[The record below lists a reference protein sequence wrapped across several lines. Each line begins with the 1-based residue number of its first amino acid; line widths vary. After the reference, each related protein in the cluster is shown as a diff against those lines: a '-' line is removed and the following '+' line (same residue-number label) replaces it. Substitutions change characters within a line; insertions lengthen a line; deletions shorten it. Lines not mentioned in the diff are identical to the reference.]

1 MIDEQVE
8 LVRQKIQKLKEGEKS
23 SAKDESASFLFSL
36 VIKVLSI
43 YGSQYY
49 VLKKMHIEPF
59 QPWETFVLIF
69 GVLSLTSLIKVKK

>member
-1 MIDEQVE
+1 MIDEQFE

-23 SAKDESASFLFSL
+23 SAKDESASFLFSF

-49 VLKKMHIEPF
+49 VLKKMHVEPF
-59 QPWETFVLIF
+59 QLWETFVLIL